1 MAVIALSGALRGV
14 EAIPIEVEVDLL
26 TRLPCIC
33 IVGLAASAIK
43 ESAERIRSA
52 IHSSEEEFPKKRVVV
67 NLAPADVP
75 KDGTAFDLPVA
86 LGILAAHKSFDPN
99 ELGKIIS
106 VGELSLGGA
115 LRPIRGALS
124 LAMMARD
131 LGRIL
136 FLPRQNAPQAALV
149 PNARVYGFD
158 TLEQV
163 LEHLRGHRQ
172 KAHRPASRACQEKH
186 AFDLSDVRGQS
197 VARRALEISAAGAH
211 HLLLIGPPGC
221 GKTMLAQRLPTI
233 LPPLSFEE
241 ALATT
246 KVNCAAGLLHGDSQ
260 VVSARPF
267 RAPHHS
273 ITVAG
278 LVGDCRLRPG
288 EVSLAH
294 NGVLFLDE
302 AGEFH
307 RAVIEV
313 LRQPL
318 EEGCIRISRA
328 AGQVEYPARFTMVM
342 ASNPCP
348 CGRRGT
354 AQPCACTDGEVH
366 RYLRRLSGPIL
377 DRIDLHV
384 PMEIVDPR
392 EFFRGPQPEEST
404 TIRQR
409 VLEAHQRQKK
419 RGQPFLNGQLRE
431 SHIRR
436 QAQMTEAAAQLLQN
450 GAITYGLSCR
460 STTRVLKVARTIA
473 DLDGSRTTQSTH
485 IAEALSFRQTENIQ

>member
-1 MAVIALSGALRGV
+1 MAVTALSGALHGV
-14 EAIPIEVEVDLL
+14 DAIPIEVEVDLL
-26 TRLPCIC
+26 SRLPCIC

-52 IHSSEEEFPKKRVVV
+52 IESSAEKFPAKRVVV

-86 LGILAAHKSFDPN
+86 LGVLAANGCFDPG
-99 ELGKIIS
+99 ELGKFIS

-124 LAMMARD
+124 LAIMARD
-131 LGRIL
+131 LGRSL
-136 FLPRQNAPQAALV
+136 LLPRQNASQAALV
-149 PNARVYGFD
+149 PKAIVYGFD
-158 TLEQV
+158 SLEQV
-163 LEHLRGHRQ
+163 LEHVRGHKSQ
-172 KAHRPASRACQEKH
+172 AHRPSPRRYNPKH
-186 AFDLSDVRGQS
+186 TFDLSDVRGQLI
-197 VARRALEISAAGAH
+197 ARRALEISAAGAH

-233 LPPLSFEE
+233 LPPLSFDE

-246 KVNCAAGLLHGDSQ
+246 RINCAAGLLNGEKD
-260 VVSARPF
+260 VVTNRPF

-278 LVGDCRLRPG
+278 LVGDRRLRPG

-302 AGEFH
+302 VGEFR
-307 RAVIEV
+307 RAAIEV

-318 EEGCIRISRA
+318 EEGSIRLSRA
-328 AGQVEYPARFTMVM
+328 AGTIEYPARFTMVM

-354 AQPCACTDGEVH
+354 SQPCLCTDGEVH

-384 PMEIVDPR
+384 PMEIVHPN
-392 EFFRGPQPEEST
+392 EFFACSTPEDST
-404 TIRQR
+404 RVRRR
-409 VLEAHQRQKK
+409 VLKARQRQKR
-419 RGQPFLNGQLRE
+419 RGQSFLNGQQSE
-431 SHIRR
+431 SAVRR
-436 QAQMTEAAAQLLQN
+436 HAKMSDTAAQLLQN
-450 GAITYGLSCR
+450 GSHTYNLSCR

-473 DLDGSRTTQSTH
+473 DLEKSPSTESTH
-485 IAEALSFRQTENIQ
+485 IA